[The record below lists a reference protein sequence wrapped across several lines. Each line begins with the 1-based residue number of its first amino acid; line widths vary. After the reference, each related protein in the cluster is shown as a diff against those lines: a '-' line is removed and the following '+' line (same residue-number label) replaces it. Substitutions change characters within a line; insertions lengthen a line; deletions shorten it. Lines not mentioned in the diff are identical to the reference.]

1 LFHGDF
7 SLVWNELFAAVGD
20 SNQSLPFPPRLVG
33 DLLDWRQEVF
43 EDAARA
49 EVDISVDLH
58 ADDEH
63 VTPVQV
69 SS

>member
-1 LFHGDF
+1 VRVERRKVF
-7 SLVWNELFAAVGD
+7 S
-20 SNQSLPFPPRLVG
+20 QSSSG